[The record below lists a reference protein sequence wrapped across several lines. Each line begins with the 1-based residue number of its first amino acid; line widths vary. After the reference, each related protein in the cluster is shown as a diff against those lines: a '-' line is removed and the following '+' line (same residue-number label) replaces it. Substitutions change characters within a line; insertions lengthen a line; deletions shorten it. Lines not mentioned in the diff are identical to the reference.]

1 MYMHLNKTQVER
13 NSSLISHALYW
24 ESKPYIQAKE
34 VCCGCQALKNS
45 LIGSLHGVSSI
56 NVNAWH
62 LFILLLQRDFI
73 VFFSRVSSCRSS
85 RFTCCYS
92 SKGLRK
98 LRDLLAG
105 CR

>member
-1 MYMHLNKTQVER
+1 MHLNKTQVER
-13 NSSLISHALYW
+13 NSSLISHDLYW

-34 VCCGCQALKNS
+34 VYCGCQALNS
-45 LIGSLHGVSSI
+45 LIDSLHEVSSI

-62 LFILLLQRDFI
+62 LFILFLQRYFI
-73 VFFSRVSSCRSS
+73 VFFPRVSSCRSS